1 MEKKLL
7 LATGNANKV
16 REIKEIFAEQG
27 LAGWE
32 IVDLSAYPDYEPPEE
47 DGDSFR
53 ANAAIKAAAAARF
66 SGLISLADDS
76 GLTVEYLGG
85 APGIYSAR
93 YAGTGDDGDNRKKL
107 LAALSGVEEEQRA
120 GAFVC
125 QACLAFPADDGDV
138 GLWFGEGRCEGR
150 IACAEKGENGFGY
163 DSLFYLP
170 ELGRTMAELEPD
182 EKNRLSH
189 RFRAMSRAAAFLARF
204 DAEL

>member
-7 LATGNANKV
+7 LATGNAHKV

-27 LAGWE
+27 LTGWE
-32 IVDLSAYPDYEPPEE
+32 IVDLSAYAGYEPPEE

-53 ANAAIKAAAAARF
+53 ANAAIKAAAATRHT
-66 SGLISLADDS
+66 GLIALADDS
-76 GLTVEYLGG
+76 GLAVDWLDG

-107 LAALSGVEEEQRA
+107 LSALAGVPEEQRN

-125 QACLAFPADDGDV
+125 QACLAFPADGGDV

-150 IACAEKGENGFGY
+150 IAFAERGENGFGY

-170 ELGRTMAELEPD
+170 EHGCTMAELDPEV
-182 EKNRLSH
+182 KNQLSH
-189 RFRAMSRAAAFLARF
+189 RFRAMSKAAAFLSRF
-204 DAEL
+204 GAAL

>member
-7 LATGNANKV
+7 LATGNAHKV

-27 LAGWE
+27 LTGWE
-32 IVDLSAYPDYEPPEE
+32 IIDLSSFPAYEPPEE

-53 ANAAIKAAAAARF
+53 ANAAIKAAAAARM
-66 SGLISLADDS
+66 SGLIALADDS
-76 GLTVEYLGG
+76 GLAVEYLDG

-93 YAGTGDDGDNRKKL
+93 YAGTGDDADNRKKL
-107 LAALSGVEEEQRA
+107 LSVLTDVEEEQRA

-125 QACLAFPADDGDV
+125 CACLAFPAEDGDV

-150 IACAEKGENGFGY
+150 IARAERGENGFGY

-170 ELGRTMAELEPD
+170 ERGCTMAELAPD
-182 EKNRLSH
+182 LKNRLSH
-189 RFRAMSRAAAFLARF
+189 RFRAMSKAAAFLSRF
-204 DAEL
+204 GADL

>member
-16 REIKEIFAEQG
+16 REIKEIFADQG
-27 LAGWE
+27 LTGWE
-32 IVDLSAYPDYEPPEE
+32 IVDLSAYPEYEAPEE

-53 ANAAIKAAAAARF
+53 ANAAIKAAAAARYA
-66 SGLISLADDS
+66 GLIALADDS
-76 GLTVEYLGG
+76 GLAVDALSG

-93 YAGTGDDGDNRKKL
+93 YAGTGDDADNRRKL
-107 LAALSGVEEEQRA
+107 LQALSGVEEARRA

-125 QACLAFPADDGDV
+125 QACLAFPADDGEV

-150 IACAEKGENGFGY
+150 IAFAEKGENGFGY

-170 ELGRTMAELEPD
+170 EHGCTMAELEP
-182 EKNRLSH
+182 EVKNRLSH
-189 RFRAMSRAAAFLARF
+189 RFRAMSKAAAFLSRF
-204 DAEL
+204 GREL